1 MVFFFFQALDALDE
15 SAQLADSNGLGFA
28 GNVVAHE
35 EFSNS
40 KSVMMR
46 TRIARKPL
54 IESLDRFSRES
65 QAKLRAF
72 FDARP
77 DLAGQALWIAGK
89 ASPDRPVTH
98 GDQHASRNAGPHE
111 CRARC

>member
-15 SAQLADSNGLGFA
+15 STQLADSNGLGFA

-46 TRIARKPL
+46 TRIA
-54 IESLDRFSRES
+54 
-65 QAKLRAF
+65 
-72 FDARP
+72 
-77 DLAGQALWIAGK
+77 
-89 ASPDRPVTH
+89 
-98 GDQHASRNAGPHE
+98 
-111 CRARC
+111 